1 MEQEIYDDLSAN
13 FEKTYG
19 ALRRDLARIRSGRAS
34 ANLLDNIRVDY
45 YGQPTAI
52 AQVAAIQVPEPRMI
66 TVKPWEKTMLRDIER
81 AIQQSDLGLNPMNDG
96 MLIRLVIPALTE
108 ERRKKLARQVL
119 QNGENAKISVR
130 NSRRDAN
137 AMLKSIQKDSEIT
150 EDDLTRALKN
160 VQESTDAA
168 IEKIEQIVSKKEAEL
183 LEV

>member
-1 MEQEIYDDLSAN
+1 MEQDIYDDLTAN

-81 AIQQSDLGLNPMNDG
+81 AIQQSDLGINPANDG
-96 MLIRLVIPALTE
+96 TLIRLSVPPLTE
-108 ERRKKLARQVL
+108 ERRKKLVKQVHQL
-119 QNGENAKISVR
+119 GENAKVSAR

-137 AMLKSIQKDSEIT
+137 AMIKALQKDGDISEDGRDRSLKKVQQLTDEATAHI
-150 EDDLTRALKN
+150 DDILGRK
-160 VQESTDAA
+160 ES
-168 IEKIEQIVSKKEAEL
+168 EL

>member
-1 MEQEIYDDLSAN
+1 MEQDIYDDLQAN

-81 AIQQSDLGLNPMNDG
+81 AIHSPISAS
-96 MLIRLVIPALTE
+96 IRQMMVPSSGYRFRL
-108 ERRKKLARQVL
+108 
-119 QNGENAKISVR
+119 
-130 NSRRDAN
+130 
-137 AMLKSIQKDSEIT
+137 
-150 EDDLTRALKN
+150 
-160 VQESTDAA
+160 
-168 IEKIEQIVSKKEAEL
+168 
-183 LEV
+183 